1 MLLFLSLKAHAE
13 LGLLNGVLCLFIFL
27 LLLGIGLGIIGTL
40 IELYRTH
47 VGQKNHRAKHT

>member
-13 LGLLNGVLCLFIFL
+13 LGLLNGVLCLFILL

-47 VGQKNHRAKHT
+47 IGQKNQRARHT